1 MSADPKAAARA
12 ARIDAN
18 LAAIERHLAECVD
31 LAERGRSAFLGPDFV
46 NRYAAFAALIQ
57 IGNAAKDLPD
67 DFRAAHH
74 EVSWR
79 ALTGTRDRVGHI
91 YGDSIDWDV
100 LWNTVEQDVPPVLDT
115 VRRIVFERF
124 RAKAQA

>member
-1 MSADPKAAARA
+1 MSADPKASARA

-18 LAAIERHLAECVD
+18 LAAIERHLTECVD
-31 LAERGRSAFLGPDFV
+31 LAGRGRSAFLGPDFV

-67 DFRAAHH
+67 DFRAAHR

-100 LWNTVEQDVPPVLDT
+100 LWNTVEQDVQPVLDA
-115 VRRIVFERF
+115 VRRIIAERG
-124 RAKAQA
+124 